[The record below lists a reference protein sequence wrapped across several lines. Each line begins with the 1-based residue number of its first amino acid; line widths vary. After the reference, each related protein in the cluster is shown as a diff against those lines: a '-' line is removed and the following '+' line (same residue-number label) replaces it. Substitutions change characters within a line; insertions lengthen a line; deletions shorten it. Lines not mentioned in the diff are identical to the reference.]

1 MLISTKLE
9 LKSSFVLFIVT
20 GNFLT
25 HLNFFVALAS
35 KPGCWVRSTIAMPP
49 NKSEFWIGVNL
60 RYDEVELLAVWSLYE
75 DCYQPNRTQSY
86 KTIFNVD
93 FVEF

>member
-1 MLISTKLE
+1 MKVRHFMLISTKLE

-60 RYDEVELLAVWSLYE
+60 RYDEVELLAV
-75 DCYQPNRTQSY
+75 
-86 KTIFNVD
+86 
-93 FVEF
+93 